1 MFHWTGGGTPSSSDL
16 DTLCQNVRDFY
27 TTTGSTPAT
36 AAIESFMG
44 LQVSGATN
52 VHEVAAYNIDVTD
65 PHHYFGSP
73 VHVLPFSFGILGTGG
88 PFPQETA
95 LVLSFRAAYGTDPEH
110 AGTTRPRASD
120 RGRVYIGPLAAN
132 AATAVTTPAGT
143 QMTVATP
150 NVMNALIGS
159 AKKLKTDVQVGS
171 FTWSVW
177 SRKEQLF
184 KDVVDYAVNNDFD
197 TQRRRSSGQS
207 LQMWQPL

>member
-1 MFHWTGGGTPSSSDL
+1 
-16 DTLCQNVRDFY
+16 
-27 TTTGSTPAT
+27 
-36 AAIESFMG
+36 
-44 LQVSGATN
+44 
-52 VHEVAAYNIDVTD
+52 
-65 PHHYFGSP
+65 
-73 VHVLPFSFGILGTGG
+73 
-88 PFPQETA
+88 
-95 LVLSFRAAYGTDPEH
+95 
-110 AGTTRPRASD
+110 
-120 RGRVYIGPLAAN
+120 
-132 AATAVTTPAGT
+132 
-143 QMTVATP
+143 MTVATP